1 MYAVV
6 TLQESD
12 EVMVVASNWLS
23 PDKKQCY
30 WPPFRSTEKCTEAVQ
45 NRIKPETG
53 GKPWE
58 KLNINLHWENVTF
71 EKAKEGQKQIKEQKK
86 QESLVCERDLS
97 MDTQTINF
105 LTWNVNGLKHRDQK
119 FQELQNAHIVFF
131 QETHIGIGDEN
142 IIDSYKDEWY
152 IFYTKYTSSSKG
164 TAILVRKTLDFEH
177 ISDEKDHCGAYVV
190 LKCKLNGQ
198 LYTLVSVYN
207 HQTDTKTLD
216 KLSRYLQS
224 MTTGLLVIG
233 GDFNTVLNRFTDKK
247 WSKITNRTHSK
258 LLLFVEKFM
267 KSLQLVDVWRRKNPI
282 KQDYTYYIKDSPV
295 SRLDYFF
302 VPEECM
308 WRVRSCEIRDLKMV
322 RDVYYKD
329 HQPVSLEIN
338 NITPFQKDPQIQVI
352 FQWLNLKKDLLP
364 DEMGLLV
371 GEESSHAVSE
381 VDIVSAVN
389 SLQVSDTPRP
399 DGIPATSYKD
409 QIQDL
414 IPYIKMLYDRI
425 HRGAFNCSE
434 KHFNETVKCPHDD
447 SQHFFNVD
455 FLIIATILA
464 RRLEDVMETLPK
476 GRIPKDSATVM
487 ITPKTHYALI
497 SLSCI
502 KNELQQQ
509 KRSNPTLSQDLLIIE
524 NLLSDASKDF
534 SDEKYKV
541 LHQGCPL
548 TPGLLMLALK
558 SYATQLFGHLENFGV
573 FIFKQSVI
581 VCFQSDDLE
590 IVKATVESST
600 NEVYEIEILSGGNG
614 ELLQLTCLGK
624 DEDWDEWITEAFG
637 NNEAESE
644 ENDFKA
650 DERDDESK
658 MCEET
663 DHAKILENE
672 HQSVA
677 LDGRSDIF
685 SETPVEKMDSF
696 HGMKKNPPPLLPVP
710 LQPGTSSDGRS
721 NHCTMPNQGT
731 KRKRDHESS
740 DSPLTADMEIMGN
753 AKKIMKRVTD
763 NLVHTI
769 IMHNDII
776 SKINKMY
783 TVNRK
788 KATIGIFGRTGEGK
802 SSLLSAILGEKDL
815 LPSGCFGACTS
826 VVTQVEANLTDSN
839 YTAEIE
845 FISKEE
851 WEKELKDLFRDL
863 QDDSEDRN
871 EDLIE
876 IAEEKI
882 TALYGADADQ
892 KTLEELKKD
901 DKYTEIEKLMSN
913 SKKTISKSDMSEFA
927 SDVAQFIQHSK
938 SSPGDWYWPLV
949 KSVTIKIPDCRELL
963 EHIVIVDIP
972 GTGDCNKTRDDLW
985 KSKLRECSSVWI
997 VSGINRATD
1006 DKDPWGILKH
1016 CSEELGPGG
1025 ECKHINFICT
1035 KTDDIN
1041 PVSYMRSARLPHTKD
1056 KVENLQ
1062 IKDKDQKILCI
1073 RHRNEE
1079 AKTKMKEKFEKSEI
1093 KKKFRTDND
1102 FLQVFTVSS
1111 NAFFDTSLN
1120 LESAETEI
1128 PKLQDVLRSINKS
1141 INRELTRDYVSEA
1154 KGVLSLIQSV
1164 QLDTDKKAAEM
1175 KVTVRMDLENN
1186 LKAALSEMDKYFDS
1200 IYNDL
1205 EKCLSKGVEESVQ
1218 KCVASAKAL
1227 VAPKKDGRGFHKTL
1241 QALCKNYGCYW
1252 QKNRDAVLDL
1262 NKKLAN
1268 PLHENIYD
1276 NFSQIFPV
1284 SGKTGRSVEEQIDKF
1299 TIIQS
1304 DPAHLRSSVIR
1315 HIQNFIKT
1323 VETRLKAS
1331 LIRETVELKKEI
1343 YSSIIKTIQNEMAPC
1358 YEKAAA
1364 LTGIGSMKE
1373 RQDMLVNRVDE
1384 KKHHMFDKAKME
1396 MLKKLKR
1403 LKMNIKYVLES
1414 GLKKAMDLSLSQ
1426 SSNMKLMDVSREIVQ
1441 MEALL
1446 KQLSD

>member
-1 MYAVV
+1 MGSSIGEESSHAVSEVDIISAVNSLQVSDTPRPDGIPVSFYKENIKDLIPYIKMLNDKIHSGAFNCSEIHFNETVKSPQDDNQHFFNVDYLIIATIQAKRLNDLLESQSKACVTKNSAIVMITPKTFCTEMRLSCIKDEIEKQKQSNPNLYQDFLIVKNLLRDAPEVDTGSVDVSIERNKLLDQGCPLTPVLITLALKCFVSELAGHLKQHDILVFKESVILCIQPEDLGEVIAAVKNRASDVFYIKELSSGNINCEQLKCIGNEFKDEDWDEMDAEIFVYNTEEESQASWSSRAYEEHDFVIHKEEDITVEGDGRQTMYAVVTLQESDEVMVVASNWMSPDKKQCYWPPFKSTEKCTEAVQNRIKPETGGKQWEKLNIIFHRENVTFEKAKEGQKEIKEQKEQQTMYAVV

-677 LDGRSDIF
+677 VDGRSDIF
-685 SETPVEKMDSF
+685 SETPVEKMDAF
-696 HGMKKNPPPLLPVP
+696 HGMKKNHPPLLPVP
-710 LQPGTSSDGRS
+710 LQPGTSSD
-721 NHCTMPNQGT
+721 
-731 KRKRDHESS
+731 
-740 DSPLTADMEIMGN
+740 
-753 AKKIMKRVTD
+753 
-763 NLVHTI
+763 
-769 IMHNDII
+769 
-776 SKINKMY
+776 
-783 TVNRK
+783 
-788 KATIGIFGRTGEGK
+788 
-802 SSLLSAILGEKDL
+802 
-815 LPSGCFGACTS
+815 
-826 VVTQVEANLTDSN
+826 
-839 YTAEIE
+839 
-845 FISKEE
+845 
-851 WEKELKDLFRDL
+851 
-863 QDDSEDRN
+863 
-871 EDLIE
+871 
-876 IAEEKI
+876 
-882 TALYGADADQ
+882 
-892 KTLEELKKD
+892 
-901 DKYTEIEKLMSN
+901 
-913 SKKTISKSDMSEFA
+913 
-927 SDVAQFIQHSK
+927 
-938 SSPGDWYWPLV
+938 
-949 KSVTIKIPDCRELL
+949 
-963 EHIVIVDIP
+963 
-972 GTGDCNKTRDDLW
+972 
-985 KSKLRECSSVWI
+985 
-997 VSGINRATD
+997 
-1006 DKDPWGILKH
+1006 
-1016 CSEELGPGG
+1016 
-1025 ECKHINFICT
+1025 
-1035 KTDDIN
+1035 
-1041 PVSYMRSARLPHTKD
+1041 
-1056 KVENLQ
+1056 
-1062 IKDKDQKILCI
+1062 
-1073 RHRNEE
+1073 
-1079 AKTKMKEKFEKSEI
+1079 
-1093 KKKFRTDND
+1093 
-1102 FLQVFTVSS
+1102 
-1111 NAFFDTSLN
+1111 
-1120 LESAETEI
+1120 EI

-1164 QLDTDKKAAEM
+1164 QLDTDKKAAET
-1175 KVTVRMDLENN
+1175 KVAIRMDLENN
-1186 LKAALSEMDKYFDS
+1186 LKKALIEMDTYFDS

-1227 VAPKKDGRGFHKTL
+1227 VAPEAK
-1241 QALCKNYGCYW
+1241 
-1252 QKNRDAVLDL
+1252 
-1262 NKKLAN
+1262 
-1268 PLHENIYD
+1268 
-1276 NFSQIFPV
+1276 
-1284 SGKTGRSVEEQIDKF
+1284 
-1299 TIIQS
+1299 
-1304 DPAHLRSSVIR
+1304 
-1315 HIQNFIKT
+1315 
-1323 VETRLKAS
+1323 LKAS
-1331 LIRETVELKKEI
+1331 LIRDTVELKKDI
-1343 YSSIIKTIQNEMAPC
+1343 YSSIIKTIQNKMAPC

-1373 RQDMLVNRVDE
+1373 RQDMLVNTVDE
-1384 KKHHMFDKAKME
+1384 KKQDMFNKAKME
-1396 MLKKLKR
+1396 VLNKLKQ
-1403 LKMNIKYVLES
+1403 LKLNIKDVLEP

-1426 SSNMKLMDVSREIVQ
+1426 SSNTTLMDVSREIDQ